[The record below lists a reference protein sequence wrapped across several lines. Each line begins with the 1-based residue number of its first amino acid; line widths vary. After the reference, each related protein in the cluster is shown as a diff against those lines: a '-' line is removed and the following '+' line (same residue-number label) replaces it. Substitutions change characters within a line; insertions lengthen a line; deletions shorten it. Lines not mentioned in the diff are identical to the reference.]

1 MATTKIT
8 NPNLFDLSTV
18 NTALRLP
25 NGSTATRPTSP
36 SQGEWRFNTD
46 LKYVEFYDGN
56 NWRQIDTEVTCTT
69 NTVDYPTTNT
79 AYYKL
84 DSSVADQTTNNN
96 DGTPTDI
103 TYCNGQE
110 YSQGGIFNGST
121 SFFTS
126 NVSVPTNW
134 TVSIWI
140 KRSPSGYFGGTTNS
154 SVRSGVYFY
163 SNSNGSLLVYNRNSS
178 GGNIDTLITS
188 TGLVAENTWT
198 HVGITFDSTSGTG
211 LTTCYIN
218 GVSAGTLNGTPTHST
233 AFTFGRSGD
242 YAVEYFNGKIDQIRI
257 FSSTLTSDQI
267 TELYTEVQCPCTTN
281 TVDEPTTNVAYYK
294 LDGNANDSTTSANN
308 GTWSGTEAY
317 EYGPYGIAGSFNG
330 TNSKITVP
338 AILSSSYT
346 GSVSF
351 SVWFNMSNSASNIYT
366 IINSDD
372 TIPVSGKVILL
383 AIYGG
388 VLELTGY
395 NFATFTT
402 AGTTNV
408 ADGSWHNV
416 IVVLDNSAGT
426 FNVYLDGNSTAEI
439 THTNTLGTNLTLDKV
454 FAEDWNI
461 GAQGGI
467 RFFDGSIDQV
477 RIFNTALSATQITSL
492 YDEVYCNTV
501 STLNILNEGTSS
513 CLALYELED
522 NANSTDSSGNDA
534 TEYNTVAYGGGQ
546 YKKGIIFNGSNNGV
560 NLPSILPANSTAD
573 SSFTCWFNTSDTSG
587 AQQTIVN
594 AWNGSTTA
602 NNGGYAL
609 FKDVGNV
616 LRLVNYYLDST
627 ASGIDG
633 STNIGDGNWHFV
645 AVVFDYSAGT
655 LTLYLDGSIE
665 LKPDG
670 NPLQITGLT
679 PGTVNPFNGGAE
691 LGYQKPGGNI
701 RFFPGT
707 IDQVRIFNKALSET
721 ERLQVY
727 TE

>member
-25 NGSTATRPTSP
+25 NGSTATRPTSA

-56 NWRQIDTEVTCTT
+56 NWFRIDTEPTCTT

-84 DSSVADQTTNNN
+84 DSSVVDQTTNNN

-242 YAVEYFNGKIDQIRI
+242 YTVEYFNGKIDQIRI

-281 TVDEPTTNVAYYK
+281 TVDEPTTNDAYYK
-294 LDGNANDSTTSANN
+294 LDGNANDSTTNALN
-308 GTWSGTEAY
+308 GTWGGTEGY
-317 EYGPYGIAGSFNG
+317 EYGPYGIAASFNG
-330 TNSKITVP
+330 STSKITLP
-338 AILSSSYT
+338 ASTLIAPQNNF
-346 GSVSF
+346 SV
-351 SVWFNMSNSASNIYT
+351 SVWFNTDTLSVFQTIYAFNSPSSYQSAVYIHSGGTNNIRVYSAGNNVYSADSIYT
-366 IINSDD
+366 NNRWYHLVVTKSSTTGIQAYLNGDNIINQ
-372 TIPVSGKVILL
+372 SGETSNNTQPAAGENNLGANK
-383 AIYGG
+383 
-388 VLELTGY
+388 TG
-395 NFATFTT
+395 
-402 AGTTNV
+402 
-408 ADGSWHNV
+408 
-416 IVVLDNSAGT
+416 
-426 FNVYLDGNSTAEI
+426 AESL
-439 THTNTLGTNLTLDKV
+439 H
-454 FAEDWNI
+454 
-461 GAQGGI
+461 
-467 RFFDGSIDQV
+467 FDGTLDQV
-477 RIFNTALSATQITSL
+477 RIFPSVLSATQVTSL

-501 STLNILNEGTSS
+501 STLNIFNEGTSS
-513 CLALYELED
+513 CLALYEFED
-522 NANSTDSSGNDA
+522 DAKSTDSDTYDGTWSG
-534 TEYNTVAYGGGQ
+534 TEAYGGGQ
-546 YKKGIIFNGSNNGV
+546 YKKAGIFNGSSSYIDIPSAIYSSITGPFTLSAWVNTTISGSYQMIVAMGGVNGV
-560 NLPSILPANSTAD
+560 AANGLSMWMD
-573 SSFTCWFNTSDTSG
+573 SSNKLYAQWGNGTTEDYWAVSATTSINTGDWFHVAITVDGLTNPDVKGYVNGVAEGSGTTGSDSITFDTSLTIG
-587 AQQTIVN
+587 ARDSGGTV
-594 AWNGSTTA
+594 AHYWNGS
-602 NNGGYAL
+602 
-609 FKDVGNV
+609 
-616 LRLVNYYLDST
+616 
-627 ASGIDG
+627 
-633 STNIGDGNWHFV
+633 
-645 AVVFDYSAGT
+645 
-655 LTLYLDGSIE
+655 
-665 LKPDG
+665 
-670 NPLQITGLT
+670 
-679 PGTVNPFNGGAE
+679 
-691 LGYQKPGGNI
+691 
-701 RFFPGT
+701 
-707 IDQVRIFNKALSET
+707 IDQVRIFNKELTAT
-721 ERLQVY
+721 EILQVY

>member
-25 NGSTATRPTSP
+25 NGDNATRPTSA
-36 SQGEWRFNTD
+36 SQGEWRFNTER
-46 LKYVEFYDGN
+46 KYVEFYDGN
-56 NWRQIDTEVTCTT
+56 NWFRIDTEPTCTT

-281 TVDEPTTNVAYYK
+281 TVDEPTTNDAYYK
-294 LDGNANDSTTSANN
+294 LDGNANDSTTNALN
-308 GTWSGTEAY
+308 GTWGGTEGY
-317 EYGPYGIAGSFNG
+317 EYGPYGIAASFNG
-330 TNSKITVP
+330 STSKITLP
-338 AILSSSYT
+338 ASTLIAPQNNF
-346 GSVSF
+346 SV
-351 SVWFNMSNSASNIYT
+351 SVWFNTDTLSVFQTIYAFNSPSSYQSAVYIHSGGTNNIRVYSAGNNVYSADSIYT
-366 IINSDD
+366 NNRWYHLVVTKSSTTGIQAYLNGDNIINQ
-372 TIPVSGKVILL
+372 SGETSNNTQPAAGENNLGANK
-383 AIYGG
+383 
-388 VLELTGY
+388 TG
-395 NFATFTT
+395 
-402 AGTTNV
+402 
-408 ADGSWHNV
+408 
-416 IVVLDNSAGT
+416 
-426 FNVYLDGNSTAEI
+426 AESL
-439 THTNTLGTNLTLDKV
+439 H
-454 FAEDWNI
+454 
-461 GAQGGI
+461 
-467 RFFDGSIDQV
+467 FDGTLDQV
-477 RIFNTALSATQITSL
+477 RIFPSVLSATQVTSL

-501 STLNILNEGTSS
+501 SKLDIFDDSS
-513 CLALYELED
+513 CLALYEFED
-522 NANSTDSSGNDA
+522 DAKSTDSSGNDGI
-534 TEYNTVAYGGGQ
+534 EVGTVAYGGGQ
-546 YKKGIIFNGSNNGV
+546 YKKGIIFNGTNTAIE
-560 NLPSILPANSTAD
+560 LPSAL
-573 SSFTCWFNTSDTSG
+573 SD
-587 AQQTIVN
+587 
-594 AWNGSTTA
+594 GSTTTA
-602 NNGGYAL
+602 QTISFWFN
-609 FKDVGNV
+609 VGAEV
-616 LRLVNYYLDST
+616 T
-627 ASGIDG
+627 SGTTGNEIMSFAQSG
-633 STNIGDGNWHFV
+633 SNIGKIALGITSGLISNETFSVTSDVTDQYSFITDTIPAGWNH
-645 AVVFDYSAGT
+645 AVVQWETNKWQIYINGSSKTVSTFGT
-655 LTLYLDGSIE
+655 NEQGKFALEFGKRSTFYYNGE
-665 LKPDG
+665 L
-670 NPLQITGLT
+670 
-679 PGTVNPFNGGAE
+679 
-691 LGYQKPGGNI
+691 
-701 RFFPGT
+701 
-707 IDQVRIFNKALSET
+707 DQVRIFNRVLSAT
-721 ERLQVY
+721 EILQVY